1 MINIIRSKYSVLFLL
16 AAIIISLAPAANGDE
31 MLSLYGLK
39 GYAYTYS
46 PLPADGFHLQTG
58 VMYSL
63 FKTGNVFHDDN
74 LNCRD
79 GYVWVAPV
87 SLTYGDGNLWEVSV
101 ATHWEYWE
109 NTDFDLNE
117 HGVGNLFLGG
127 KVHLISQEKKM
138 PLDISLMPYIVFPTG
153 DQDKSI
159 GDLYRYS
166 PSDDDEI
173 SYGANLLI
181 GRRWKRFYL
190 TGNIGVNYMDSD
202 SDSDT
207 LSYGMAVEYQIS
219 ESLNSYAEFFN
230 SEHRNTTIYPKES
243 ECDTEDL
250 VCLNRSKCYDENST
264 EDISELGIGI
274 VWLKGRF
281 GIKLHTGFGMR
292 ATSPDIRGI
301 ALFNVG
307 F

>member
-87 SLTYGDGNLWEVSV
+87 SLTYGDGNLWEV
-101 ATHWEYWE
+101 AAAAHYEYWK
-109 NTDFDLNE
+109 NTDYDDVDE
-117 HGVGNLFLGG
+117 SGIGDLFLGG
-127 KVHLISQEKKM
+127 KVRVLSQDKKM
-138 PLDISLMPYIVFPTG
+138 PFDLSLMPYIVFPTG
-153 DQDKSI
+153 NQDKSI

-173 SYGANLLI
+173 SYGANLLL
-181 GRRWKRFYL
+181 GRRLKRFYF
-190 TGNIGVNYMDSD
+190 TGNIGVNYMDND
-202 SDSDT
+202 SDSST
-207 LSYGMAVEYQIS
+207 LFYGMAIEYQIS

-230 SEHRNTTIYPKES
+230 SEHRNTTIYPVTS
-243 ECDTEDL
+243 Q
-250 VCLNRSKCYDENST
+250 CYDKDST
-264 EDISELGIGI
+264 EDIRELGIGI

-281 GIKLHTGFGMR
+281 GIKLHTGFGMT